1 METALAGITDL
12 CKALMNTSPHPM
24 RLSALIC
31 NRYRAFKERQR
42 VELAP
47 ITIIIGK
54 NGSGKSIFSRLPLL
68 LAAAISENAD
78 GPLDI
83 SAGGIDHAT
92 SFEDLVNSKS
102 ALPFVLGAE
111 ISNAHTLY
119 RFESTLRYVSETR
132 ALAIENFHLFENDSQ
147 IFLASISDAEQLQ
160 ESAQTFICE
169 YLSKSSRVQLDF
181 IGLFPSL
188 ECLDD
193 DIRALIYPILSEFR
207 KALPLPSYLGPF
219 RVEPG
224 PSMRSPGQ
232 NIREL
237 GPKGE
242 KALEILA
249 DDRLRRNGDLS
260 RKVSD
265 WFRNAMGQEV
275 NIDVTGEQPQVRVG
289 EPGGSFQGN
298 LSDTG
303 AGFSQCLPYVVQH
316 YAFMASRLRS
326 PILIVEQPELHLHPA
341 AHGDLAD
348 LAIDS
353 VQSGTDQRITCIIE
367 THSEEFIMRIRRR
380 LAEGLCKNTAKI
392 LSINHKDSLEID
404 SIITTAKAISFDE
417 NGNPESWPAGVFAE
431 ALNDLSLMRRASRNK
446 KNANSNS

>member
-1 METALAGITDL
+1 
-12 CKALMNTSPHPM
+12 M

-102 ALPFVLGAE
+102 ALPFTLGAE
-111 ISNAHTLY
+111 ISNSEKTY
-119 RFESTLRYVSETR
+119 RFESVLRYVTETR
-132 ALAIENFHLFENDSQ
+132 ALAIESFHLFENDAK
-147 IFLASISDAEQLQ
+147 IFSASISDVEQLE
-160 ESAQTFICE
+160 ESTQSFVVEFSEKTLKI
-169 YLSKSSRVQLDF
+169 QLDF
-181 IGLFPSL
+181 VGIFPSL
-188 ECLDD
+188 LLLNDD
-193 DIRALIYPILSEFR
+193 LKAIVSPILMEFR
-207 KALPLPSYLGPF
+207 KAIPLPSYLGPF
-219 RVEPG
+219 RIEPG

-260 RKVSD
+260 RKVSE
-265 WFRNAMGQEV
+265 WFRDAMGQEV
-275 NIDVTGEQPQVRVG
+275 NIDVTADQPQVRVG

-316 YAFMASRLRS
+316 YAFRATRLKS

-341 AHGDLAD
+341 AHGELAD
-348 LAIDS
+348 LAVDS
-353 VQSGTDQRITCIIE
+353 VRSNTDPRVICIIE

-380 LAEGLCKNTAKI
+380 IAEGLPSEIAKI
-392 LSINHKDSLEID
+392 LSINHRDSLDID
-404 SIITTAKAISFDE
+404 SPILTTKGISFDK
-417 NGNPESWPAGVFAE
+417 NGNPEAWPAGVFAE
-431 ALNDLSLMRRASRNK
+431 ALIDLALMRKASRDK
-446 KNANSNS
+446 ENANHNS